1 MREWSNHFSTKSPEY
16 NVGEIIIGPLLPTAP
31 RVSMTKK
38 DSLFTITEDHLD
50 IGLRGVP
57 VGTCRTSYVD
67 PIEGVHYVGYP
78 VGDLA
83 NLEEEDVIYLL
94 MHKSLPNAEES
105 AAFRKELAHRGEE
118 MPNGALR
125 VLETL
130 TPGSGHPMDWLSI
143 GIMAMGAAETTGDAR
158 VDSMNLIARM
168 PELMARIFLLRG
180 GKAENV
186 RSRNT
191 ELGLVENFVHML
203 GVDDEEAE
211 RMNRVLRFFFIL
223 HMDHGGGNLSTFS
236 GKAVASGKASVYAS
250 LASAMN
256 ALSGPLHGR
265 ANQACL
271 EFVQRIGT
279 TNPTDIEK
287 FVRSELAAKRP
298 IYGFGH
304 GVLRAEDPRAK
315 LLIELG
321 SEICP
326 DDENYKI
333 VKALREI
340 VPPVLQ
346 EHPKIKN
353 PYPNVDLASGSLLHA
368 VGFRKPNYYTTFF
381 GWARV
386 AGICAQIL
394 DERDARDGRGIP
406 IYRPKYI
413 AREQPHR
420 RLE

>member
-1 MREWSNHFSTKSPEY
+1 
-16 NVGEIIIGPLLPTAP
+16 
-31 RVSMTKK
+31 MTKD
-38 DSLFTITEDHLD
+38 DSLFTISEKHLD
-50 IGLRGVP
+50 TGLRGIP
-57 VGTCRTSYVD
+57 VGTCLTSYVD

-83 NLEEEDVIYLL
+83 DLEEEDVIYLL
-94 MHKSLPNAEES
+94 LHKTLPSTKES
-105 AAFRKELAHRGEE
+105 AEFRKELAHRGEE
-118 MPNGALR
+118 MPTGALR

-130 TPGSGHPMDWLSI
+130 TTGSGHPMDWLAI
-143 GIMAMGAAETTGDAR
+143 GIMALGAAETTGDAKA
-158 VDSMNLIARM
+158 DSLNLIARM

-180 GKAENV
+180 GKPEDL
-186 RSRNT
+186 RPRET
-191 ELGLVENFVHML
+191 KLGLVENFVHML
-203 GVDDEEAE
+203 GIDGDEAE

-250 LASAMN
+250 LSSAMN

-279 TNPTDIEK
+279 SDHDEIEA
-287 FVRSELAAKRP
+287 FVRSELAARRP

-304 GVLRAEDPRAK
+304 GVLRAEDPRAR

-326 DDENYKI
+326 DDENFQT
-333 VKALREI
+333 VTALREV
-340 VPPVLQ
+340 VPPILQ
-346 EHPKIKN
+346 EIPKISN
-353 PYPNVDLASGSLLHA
+353 PYPNVDLASGSLLHS
-368 VGFRKPNYYTTFF
+368 VGFRKPDYYTTFF

-394 DERDARDGRGIP
+394 DERSARDGRGVP

-413 AREQPHR
+413 ARDQPHR

>member
-1 MREWSNHFSTKSPEY
+1 MSDEETLFSISE
-16 NVGEIIIGPLLPTAP
+16 G
-31 RVSMTKK
+31 
-38 DSLFTITEDHLD
+38 HLD
-50 IGLRGVP
+50 TGLRGIP
-57 VGTCRTSYVD
+57 VGTCKTSYVD

-83 NLEEEDVIYLL
+83 NLEEEDVIFLL
-94 MHKSLPNAEES
+94 MNKRLPNGDES

-118 MPNGALR
+118 IPTGALS

-143 GIMAMGAAETTGDAR
+143 GIMAMGAAETTGDVRA
-158 VDSMNLIARM
+158 DSMNLIARM

-180 GKAENV
+180 GRKEYLKP
-186 RSRNT
+186 RNT
-191 ELGLVENFVHML
+191 KLGLVENFVHML
-203 GVDDEEAE
+203 GFEGEEAE

-236 GKAVASGKASVYAS
+236 GKAVASGRASVYAS
-250 LASAMN
+250 LSSAMN

-271 EFVQRIGT
+271 EFVRRIGT
-279 TNPTDIEK
+279 SDPSEIED

-304 GVLRAEDPRAK
+304 GVLRAEDPRAR

-321 SEICP
+321 SEVCP
-326 DDENYKI
+326 DDENYQI
-333 VKALREI
+333 VKALREV
-340 VPPVLQ
+340 VPPILK
-346 EHPKIKN
+346 EHPKISN
-353 PYPNVDLASGSLLHA
+353 PYPNVDIASGSLLHA
-368 VGFRKPNYYTTFF
+368 IGFRKPDYYTTFF

-394 DERDARDGRGIP
+394 DERESRDGRGVP

-413 AREQPHR
+413 AIEQPSR
-420 RLE
+420 RLD

>member
-1 MREWSNHFSTKSPEY
+1 MGDEDTLY
-16 NVGEIIIGPLLPTAP
+16 
-31 RVSMTKK
+31 
-38 DSLFTITEDHLD
+38 TITEADLD
-50 IGLRGVP
+50 SGLRGVP

-94 MHKSLPNAEES
+94 MHKHLPTPEESKAFHAELAQRAEEI
-105 AAFRKELAHRGEE
+105 
-118 MPNGALR
+118 PTGALR
-125 VLETL
+125 VLESL
-130 TPGSGHPMDWLSI
+130 TPGSGHPMDWLAI
-143 GIMAMGAAETTGDAR
+143 GIMALGAADTHAR
-158 VDSMNLIARM
+158 RPGNARADSMNLISRM

-180 GKAENV
+180 GKPGEL
-186 RSRNT
+186 RPRKP

-203 GVDDEEAE
+203 GAEGAEAKRME
-211 RMNRVLRFFFIL
+211 RMLRFFFIL

-236 GKAVASGKASVYAS
+236 GKAVASGRASIYAS
-250 LASAMN
+250 IASAMN

-279 TNPTDIEK
+279 SDPDEIEA
-287 FVRSELAAKRP
+287 FVRSELAARRP

-321 SEICP
+321 EEICP
-326 DDENYKI
+326 DDENFRT
-333 VKALREI
+333 VTALREV
-340 VPPVLQ
+340 VPPILK
-346 EHPKIKN
+346 EIPKISN
-353 PYPNVDLASGSLLHA
+353 PYPNVDLASGSLLNS
-368 VGFRKPNYYTTFF
+368 VGFHKPDYYTTFF

-394 DERDARDGRGIP
+394 DERNAREGRGTP

-413 AREQPHR
+413 ARDQPHR

>member
-1 MREWSNHFSTKSPEY
+1 
-16 NVGEIIIGPLLPTAP
+16 
-31 RVSMTKK
+31 MTKK

-94 MHKSLPNAEES
+94 MHKNLPNAEES

-158 VDSMNLIARM
+158 ADSMNLIARM

-180 GKAENV
+180 GKPENV
-186 RSRNT
+186 RPRNT

-203 GVDDEEAE
+203 GADEEEAE

-279 TNPTDIEK
+279 TNPIDIEK

>member
-1 MREWSNHFSTKSPEY
+1 
-16 NVGEIIIGPLLPTAP
+16 LL
-31 RVSMTKK
+31 RVLVMSEE
-38 DSLFTITEDHLD
+38 DSLFTISEKHLD
-50 IGLRGVP
+50 SGLRGIP
-57 VGTCRTSYVD
+57 VGTCLTSYVD
-67 PIEGVHYVGYP
+67 PMEGVHYVGYP
-78 VGDLA
+78 VGDLS

-94 MHKSLPNAEES
+94 MHKRLPTQEES

-118 MPNGALR
+118 IPTGALR

-130 TPGSGHPMDWLSI
+130 TPGTGHPMDWLSI

-158 VDSMNLIARM
+158 ADSMNLIARM

-180 GKAENV
+180 GQKENL
-186 RSRNT
+186 RPRKT
-191 ELGLVENFVHML
+191 KLGLVENFVHML
-203 GVDDEEAE
+203 GVDGDEAE

-236 GKAVASGKASVYAS
+236 GKAVASGRASVYAS

-279 TNPTDIEK
+279 SDHSEIED

-304 GVLRAEDPRAK
+304 GVLRAEDPRAR

-326 DDENYKI
+326 DDEYFQV
-333 VKALREI
+333 VKALREV
-340 VPPVLQ
+340 VPPILK

-353 PYPNVDLASGSLLHA
+353 PYPNVDIASGSLLHA
-368 VGFRKPNYYTTFF
+368 IGFRKPHYYTTFF

-394 DERDARDGRGIP
+394 DERNSRDGRGVP

-413 AREQPHR
+413 AKDQPFR
-420 RLE
+420 RLD

>member
-1 MREWSNHFSTKSPEY
+1 
-16 NVGEIIIGPLLPTAP
+16 
-31 RVSMTKK
+31 MTKK

-94 MHKSLPNAEES
+94 MHKNLPNAEES

-180 GKAENV
+180 GKPENV

-326 DDENYKI
+326 DDEHYKI

-340 VPPVLQ
+340 VPSVLQ

>member
-1 MREWSNHFSTKSPEY
+1 MSEE
-16 NVGEIIIGPLLPTAP
+16 
-31 RVSMTKK
+31 
-38 DSLFTITEDHLD
+38 DSLFTISENHLD
-50 IGLRGVP
+50 SGLRGIP
-57 VGTCRTSYVD
+57 VGTCLTSYVD
-67 PIEGVHYVGYP
+67 TIEGVHYVGYP
-78 VGDLA
+78 VGDLS

-94 MHKSLPNAEES
+94 FHKRLPNEEES

-118 MPNGALR
+118 IPTGALR

-158 VDSMNLIARM
+158 ADSMNLIARM

-180 GKAENV
+180 GQKEEL
-186 RSRNT
+186 RPRKT
-191 ELGLVENFVHML
+191 KLGLVENFVHML
-203 GVDDEEAE
+203 GIDGEEAE

-236 GKAVASGKASVYAS
+236 GKAVASGRASVYAS

-271 EFVQRIGT
+271 EFVQRIGAS
-279 TNPTDIEK
+279 DHSEIED

-304 GVLRAEDPRAK
+304 GVLRAEDPRAR

-326 DDENYKI
+326 DDEHFQI
-333 VKALREI
+333 VKALREV
-340 VPPVLQ
+340 VPPILK

-353 PYPNVDLASGSLLHA
+353 PYPNVDLASGSLLNA
-368 VGFRKPNYYTTFF
+368 IGFRKPHYYTTFF

-394 DERDARDGRGIP
+394 DERNSRDGRGVP

-413 AREQPHR
+413 AKDQPFR
-420 RLE
+420 RLD

>member
-1 MREWSNHFSTKSPEY
+1 MSDDETLFSISE
-16 NVGEIIIGPLLPTAP
+16 V
-31 RVSMTKK
+31 
-38 DSLFTITEDHLD
+38 HLD
-50 IGLRGVP
+50 SGLRGIP
-57 VGTCRTSYVD
+57 VGTCKTSYVD
-67 PIEGVHYVGYP
+67 PIDGVHYVGYP

-83 NLEEEDVIYLL
+83 NLEEEDVIFLL
-94 MHKSLPNAEES
+94 MNKRLPDEAES
-105 AAFRKELAHRGEE
+105 NAFRKELAHRGEE
-118 MPNGALR
+118 IPTGALR
-125 VLETL
+125 VLENL

-143 GIMAMGAAETTGDAR
+143 GIMAMGAAETTGDVRA
-158 VDSMNLIARM
+158 DSMNLIARM

-180 GKAENV
+180 GNPENL
-186 RSRNT
+186 RSRRT
-191 ELGLVENFVHML
+191 KLGLVENFVHML
-203 GVDDEEAE
+203 GVDGDEAE

-236 GKAVASGKASVYAS
+236 GKAVASGRASVYAS

-279 TNPTDIEK
+279 SDPEEIEK

-304 GVLRAEDPRAK
+304 GVLRAEDPRAR

-321 SEICP
+321 SEVCP
-326 DDENYKI
+326 DDEYYKV
-333 VKALREI
+333 VKSLREV
-340 VPPVLQ
+340 VPKILK

-353 PYPNVDLASGSLLHA
+353 PYPNVDIASGSLLHA
-368 VGFRKPNYYTTFF
+368 IGFRKPHYYTTFF

-394 DERDARDGRGIP
+394 DERESRDGRGVP

-413 AREQPHR
+413 AIEQPMR
-420 RLE
+420 RLTD

>member
-1 MREWSNHFSTKSPEY
+1 MSEE
-16 NVGEIIIGPLLPTAP
+16 
-31 RVSMTKK
+31 
-38 DSLFTITEDHLD
+38 DSLFTISEKHLD
-50 IGLRGVP
+50 SGLRGIP
-57 VGTCRTSYVD
+57 VGTCLTSYVD
-67 PIEGVHYVGYP
+67 PMEGVHYVGYP
-78 VGDLA
+78 VGDLS

-94 MHKSLPNAEES
+94 MHKRLPTKEES

-118 MPNGALR
+118 IPTGALR

-130 TPGSGHPMDWLSI
+130 TPGTGHPMDWLSI
-143 GIMAMGAAETTGDAR
+143 GIMAMGAAETTGDPRA
-158 VDSMNLIARM
+158 DSMNLIARM

-180 GKAENV
+180 GQKENL
-186 RSRNT
+186 RPRKT
-191 ELGLVENFVHML
+191 KLGLVENFVHML
-203 GVDDEEAE
+203 GVDGDEAE

-236 GKAVASGKASVYAS
+236 GKAVASGRASVYAS

-279 TNPTDIEK
+279 SDHSEIED

-298 IYGFGH
+298 IYGFDH
-304 GVLRAEDPRAK
+304 GVLRAEDPRAR

-326 DDENYKI
+326 DDEHFQV
-333 VKALREI
+333 VKALREV
-340 VPPVLQ
+340 VPPILK

-353 PYPNVDLASGSLLHA
+353 PYPNVDIASGSLLHA
-368 VGFRKPNYYTTFF
+368 IGFRKPHYYTTFF

-394 DERDARDGRGIP
+394 DERNSRDGRGVP

-413 AREQPHR
+413 AKDQPFR
-420 RLE
+420 RLD

>member
-1 MREWSNHFSTKSPEY
+1 MGDGDTLY
-16 NVGEIIIGPLLPTAP
+16 
-31 RVSMTKK
+31 
-38 DSLFTITEDHLD
+38 TITETDLD
-50 IGLRGVP
+50 SGLRGVP

-94 MHKSLPNAEES
+94 MHKRLPTEEES
-105 AAFRKELAHRGEE
+105 DAFRAELAHRAEE
-118 MPNGALR
+118 IPTGALR
-125 VLETL
+125 VLESL
-130 TPGSGHPMDWLSI
+130 TPGSGHPMDWLAI
-143 GIMAMGAAETTGDAR
+143 GIMALGAADTNTRRPGSSRGDA
-158 VDSMNLIARM
+158 MNLIARM
-168 PELMARIFLLRG
+168 PELMARLFLLRG
-180 GKAENV
+180 GKPEELKP
-186 RSRNT
+186 RKP

-203 GVDDEEAE
+203 GVEGDEAKRME
-211 RMNRVLRFFFIL
+211 RMLRFFFIL

-236 GKAVASGKASVYAS
+236 GKAVASGRASIYAS
-250 LASAMN
+250 IASAMN

-279 TNPTDIEK
+279 SDPDEIEA
-287 FVRSELAAKRP
+287 FVRSELAARRP

-321 SEICP
+321 EEICP
-326 DDENYKI
+326 DDENFRT
-333 VKALREI
+333 VTALREV
-340 VPPVLQ
+340 VPPILK
-346 EHPKIKN
+346 EIPKISN
-353 PYPNVDLASGSLLHA
+353 PYPNVDLASGSLLNS
-368 VGFRKPNYYTTFF
+368 VGFHKPDYYTTFF

-394 DERDARDGRGIP
+394 DERNAREGRGTP

-413 AREQPHR
+413 ARNQPHR

>member
-1 MREWSNHFSTKSPEY
+1 
-16 NVGEIIIGPLLPTAP
+16 
-31 RVSMTKK
+31 MTKD
-38 DSLFTITEDHLD
+38 DSLFTISENHLD
-50 IGLRGVP
+50 TGLRGIP
-57 VGTCRTSYVD
+57 VGTCLTSYVD

-83 NLEEEDVIYLL
+83 DLEEEDVIYLL
-94 MHKSLPNAEES
+94 LHKTLPSAKES
-105 AAFRKELAHRGEE
+105 AEFRKELAHRGEE
-118 MPNGALR
+118 IPTGALR

-130 TPGSGHPMDWLSI
+130 TTGSGHPMDWLAI
-143 GIMAMGAAETTGDAR
+143 GIMALGAAETTGDAKA
-158 VDSMNLIARM
+158 DSLNLIARM

-180 GKAENV
+180 GRPENLKP
-186 RSRNT
+186 RET
-191 ELGLVENFVHML
+191 KLGLVENFVHML
-203 GVDDEEAE
+203 GIDGDEAE

-250 LASAMN
+250 LSSAMN

-279 TNPTDIEK
+279 SDPDDIEA
-287 FVRSELAAKRP
+287 FVRSELAARRP

-304 GVLRAEDPRAK
+304 GVLRAEDPRAR

-326 DDENYKI
+326 DDENFQT
-333 VKALREI
+333 VTALREV
-340 VPPVLQ
+340 VPPILQ
-346 EHPKIKN
+346 EIPKISN
-353 PYPNVDLASGSLLHA
+353 PYPNVDLASGSLLHS
-368 VGFRKPNYYTTFF
+368 VGFRKPDYYTTFF

-394 DERDARDGRGIP
+394 DERNARDGRGVP

-413 AREQPHR
+413 ARDQPHR

>member
-1 MREWSNHFSTKSPEY
+1 MIFLKSDCRRDYHGVAVTHYAGNHMADEETIFSISE
-16 NVGEIIIGPLLPTAP
+16 G
-31 RVSMTKK
+31 
-38 DSLFTITEDHLD
+38 HLD
-50 IGLRGVP
+50 TGLRGIP
-57 VGTCRTSYVD
+57 VGTCKTSYVD

-94 MHKSLPNAEES
+94 MHKRLPDSDES
-105 AAFRKELAHRGEE
+105 AAFRKELAHRGEA
-118 MPNGALR
+118 MPTGALR
-125 VLETL
+125 VLENL

-143 GIMAMGAAETTGDAR
+143 GIMAMGAAETNSDEIGDVRA
-158 VDSMNLIARM
+158 DSMNLIARM

-180 GKAENV
+180 GHPEKI
-186 RSRNT
+186 RPRNT

-203 GVDDEEAE
+203 GVDGEEAE
-211 RMNRVLRFFFIL
+211 MMNRVLRFFFIL

-236 GKAVASGKASVYAS
+236 GKAVASGRASIYAS
-250 LASAMN
+250 MASAMN

-279 TNPTDIEK
+279 SDPGKIEE
-287 FVRSELAAKRP
+287 FVRAELAARRP

-304 GVLRAEDPRAK
+304 GVLRAEDPRAR

-321 SEICP
+321 SEVCP

-333 VKALREI
+333 AKALREVI
-340 VPPVLQ
+340 PPILK
-346 EHPKIKN
+346 EFPKIKN

-368 VGFRKPNYYTTFF
+368 IGFRKPNYYTTFF

-394 DERDARDGRGIP
+394 DERDSRDGRGVP

-413 AREQPHR
+413 AKEQPHR

>member
-1 MREWSNHFSTKSPEY
+1 MGDEDTLY
-16 NVGEIIIGPLLPTAP
+16 
-31 RVSMTKK
+31 
-38 DSLFTITEDHLD
+38 TITEADLD
-50 IGLRGVP
+50 SGLRGVP

-94 MHKSLPNAEES
+94 MHKRLPTGEES
-105 AAFRKELAHRGEE
+105 DAFRAELAHRAEE
-118 MPNGALR
+118 IPTGALR
-125 VLETL
+125 VLESL
-130 TPGSGHPMDWLSI
+130 TPGSGHPMDWLAI
-143 GIMAMGAAETTGDAR
+143 GIMALGAADTNTRRPGSSRADA
-158 VDSMNLIARM
+158 MNLIARM
-168 PELMARIFLLRG
+168 PELMARLFLLRG
-180 GKAENV
+180 GKPEKLKP
-186 RSRNT
+186 RKP

-203 GVDDEEAE
+203 GVEGDEAKRME
-211 RMNRVLRFFFIL
+211 RMLRFFFIL

-236 GKAVASGKASVYAS
+236 GKAVASGRASIYAS
-250 LASAMN
+250 IASAMN

-279 TNPTDIEK
+279 SDPDEIEA
-287 FVRSELAAKRP
+287 FVRSELAARRP

-304 GVLRAEDPRAK
+304 GVLRAEDPRAR

-321 SEICP
+321 EEICP
-326 DDENYKI
+326 DDENFRT
-333 VKALREI
+333 VTALREV
-340 VPPVLQ
+340 VPPILK
-346 EHPKIKN
+346 EIPKISN
-353 PYPNVDLASGSLLHA
+353 PYPNVDLASGSLLNS
-368 VGFRKPNYYTTFF
+368 VGFHKPDYYTTFF

-394 DERDARDGRGIP
+394 DERNAREGRGTP

-413 AREQPHR
+413 ARNQPHR

>member
-1 MREWSNHFSTKSPEY
+1 MSEEETIFSISE
-16 NVGEIIIGPLLPTAP
+16 G
-31 RVSMTKK
+31 
-38 DSLFTITEDHLD
+38 HLD
-50 IGLRGVP
+50 SGLRGIP
-57 VGTCRTSYVD
+57 VGTCHTSYVD

-83 NLEEEDVIYLL
+83 NLEEEDVIFLL
-94 MHKSLPNAEES
+94 MHKRLPDSDES
-105 AAFRKELAHRGEE
+105 AAFRKELADRGEE

-125 VLETL
+125 VLEHL

-143 GIMAMGAAETTGDAR
+143 GIMAMGASETTGDVR

-180 GKAENV
+180 GHPEKI
-186 RSRNT
+186 RPRNT

-203 GVDDEEAE
+203 GVDGEEAE
-211 RMNRVLRFFFIL
+211 MMNRVLRFFFIL

-236 GKAVASGKASVYAS
+236 GKAVASGRASVYAS

-279 TNPTDIEK
+279 SDPKEIED
-287 FVRSELAAKRP
+287 FVRSELAARRP

-304 GVLRAEDPRAK
+304 GVLRAEDPRAR

-321 SEICP
+321 SEVCP
-326 DDENYKI
+326 DDEYYKI
-333 VKALREI
+333 AKALREV
-340 VPPVLQ
+340 VPPILK
-346 EHPKIKN
+346 EHPKISN

-368 VGFRKPNYYTTFF
+368 IGFRKPNYYTTFF

-394 DERDARDGRGIP
+394 DERNARDGRGVP

-413 AREQPHR
+413 ARDQPHR
-420 RLE
+420 RLG

>member
-1 MREWSNHFSTKSPEY
+1 MSEEETIFSISE
-16 NVGEIIIGPLLPTAP
+16 G
-31 RVSMTKK
+31 
-38 DSLFTITEDHLD
+38 HLD
-50 IGLRGVP
+50 SGLRGIP
-57 VGTCRTSYVD
+57 VGTCQTSYVD

-83 NLEEEDVIYLL
+83 NLEEEDVIFLL
-94 MHKSLPNAEES
+94 MHKRLPDSDES

-118 MPNGALR
+118 MPNWALR
-125 VLETL
+125 VLEHL

-143 GIMAMGAAETTGDAR
+143 GSMAMGASETTGDVR

-180 GKAENV
+180 GHPEKI
-186 RSRNT
+186 RPRNT

-203 GVDDEEAE
+203 GVDGEEAE
-211 RMNRVLRFFFIL
+211 MMNRVLRFFFIL

-236 GKAVASGKASVYAS
+236 GKAVASGRASVYAS

-279 TNPTDIEK
+279 SDPKEIED
-287 FVRSELAAKRP
+287 FVRSELAARRP

-304 GVLRAEDPRAK
+304 GVLRAEDPRAR

-321 SEICP
+321 SEVCP
-326 DDENYKI
+326 DDEYYKI
-333 VKALREI
+333 AKALREV
-340 VPPVLQ
+340 VPPILK
-346 EHPKIKN
+346 EHPKISN

-368 VGFRKPNYYTTFF
+368 IGFRKPNYYTTFF

-394 DERDARDGRGIP
+394 DERNARDGRGVP

-413 AREQPHR
+413 ARDQPHR
-420 RLE
+420 RLG

>member
-1 MREWSNHFSTKSPEY
+1 MTEWQ
-16 NVGEIIIGPLLPTAP
+16 LPTALGF
-31 RVSMTKK
+31 VMSEEG
-38 DSLFTITEDHLD
+38 SLFTISEKHLD
-50 IGLRGVP
+50 SGLRGIP
-57 VGTCRTSYVD
+57 VGTCLTSYVD
-67 PIEGVHYVGYP
+67 PVEGVHYVGYP
-78 VGDLA
+78 VGDLS

-94 MHKSLPNAEES
+94 FHKKLPNDEES

-118 MPNGALR
+118 IPTGALR

-158 VDSMNLIARM
+158 SDSMNLIARM

-180 GKAENV
+180 GQKEKL
-186 RSRNT
+186 RPRKT

-203 GVDDEEAE
+203 GIDGGEAE
-211 RMNRVLRFFFIL
+211 RMNRVLRIFFIL

-236 GKAVASGKASVYAS
+236 GKAVASGRASVYAS

-279 TNPTDIEK
+279 SDHSEIED

-304 GVLRAEDPRAK
+304 GVLRAEDPRAR

-326 DDENYKI
+326 DDEHFQV
-333 VKALREI
+333 VKALREV
-340 VPPVLQ
+340 VPPILK

-368 VGFRKPNYYTTFF
+368 IGFRKPHYYTTFF

-394 DERDARDGRGIP
+394 DERNSRDGRGVP

-413 AREQPHR
+413 AKDQPSR
-420 RLE
+420 RLD